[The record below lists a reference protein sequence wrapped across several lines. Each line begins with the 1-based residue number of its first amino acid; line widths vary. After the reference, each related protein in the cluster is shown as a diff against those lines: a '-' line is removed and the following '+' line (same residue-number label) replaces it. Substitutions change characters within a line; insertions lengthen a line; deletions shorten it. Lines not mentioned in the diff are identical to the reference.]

1 MTCNHSSFYSHH
13 KPLYKTRLMRC
24 MRGKLANHKVSSQG
38 NSLNSNLSSR
48 DSQVNYPH
56 LRIYSKQSLVIL
68 IKPRNAKES
77 ISWSARTNRT
87 QWCNHRNWLS
97 LGINTSPTSF
107 RRRIEKPWSKI
118 YHKLCQKWKRVTRIV
133 WRHRWATWRS
143 SRPPS
148 ASSSS
153 NEISRKV
160 TTLYTKTNTCFHPDH
175 PSIQMQT
182 ANQRKS
188 VLTHKS
194 IRSTKWPKFVKF
206 KLHLELL
213 WCNNW
218 TLRKSNDTKCP
229 VRSSKILMHRNS
241 LRKAYRLKS
250 PQKQLNH
257 KII

>member
-13 KPLYKTRLMRC
+13 KPLCKTKSMHC
-24 MRGKLANHKVSSQG
+24 MRDKLANHKVFSQG
-38 NSLNSNLSSR
+38 NSLNSSHSR
-48 DSQVNYPH
+48 DSQVNCHH
-56 LRIYSKQSLVIL
+56 LRIYNKQNSVIL

-77 ISWSARTNRT
+77 INWSARINRT
-87 QWCNHRNWLS
+87 QWCNHKNWLS
-97 LGINTSPTSF
+97 LGISTSPTYF

-118 YHKLCQKWKRVTRIV
+118 YHKLCQKWKRITRIV
-133 WRHRWATWRS
+133 WRHRWVTWRS
-143 SRPPS
+143 SKPPS

-160 TTLYTKTNTCFHPDH
+160 TTLSTKTNTCFHPDP
-175 PSIQMQT
+175 PSIQTQT

-206 KLHLELL
+206 KLHLGL

-218 TLRKSNDTKCP
+218 TLRKSNDSKCP
-229 VRSSKILMHRNS
+229 VRSLKISMLRNS
-241 LRKAYRLKS
+241 IRKAYQLKS
-250 PQKQLNH
+250 HRKQLNH